1 MNREDFLKK
10 IIKQQ
15 GYNLK
20 DFAFSIDMPYT
31 TLLSIVNKS
40 VGGASLDNI
49 LKICNGLGICVDDL
63 NPYSKNNV
71 LSHAEQNLLAAY
83 RSHKEMQPA
92 INKMLDINNVSHRTY
107 ISEIAAYDVD
117 DTPTDDWQPP
127 ISETTAD

>member
-20 DFAFSIDMPYT
+20 DFATFIEMPYT

-49 LKICNGLGICVDDL
+49 IKICNGLNICVDDL
-63 NPYSKNNV
+63 NPYSKKGTLN
-71 LSHAEQNLLAAY
+71 HTEQKLLNAY
-83 RSHKEMQPA
+83 REHTEMQPA
-92 INKMLDINNVSHRTY
+92 INKMLDIDCDNSVEQDI
-107 ISEIAAYDVD
+107 ISELQHDVKNF
-117 DTPTDDWQPP
+117 TINTK
-127 ISETTAD
+127 